1 MNRCLR
7 YLALPALVM
16 LSLTVA
22 CSDDTASGTNSN
34 TGANA
39 TTNAGTNAG
48 TNANTGGN
56 TSAGNTAAGNTA
68 AGNTSAGGDM
78 GMVASDMDPFNNA
91 DLPFEQNPQ
100 GMVLCGDV
108 PCACNDGMDNDGDG
122 LVDGFDPECTGPF
135 DDDEATFATGIPGDN
150 KDTKKQDCFFDGD
163 SGAGNDGCDYDGG
176 CQTGDIPPDDP
187 RCQVTQECI
196 DFCGAYSPNG
206 CDCFG
211 CCEIFRDDGT
221 SKKVLIGSECS
232 VDKLDDETVCSP
244 CEQTEQCG
252 NSCGRCELCLG
263 KTLEDLPEDC
273 FPSTNPD
280 PNDMGTPGEDMGTPA
295 PDMENP
301 QDPDMGTPPPT
312 PFTCDGDFEPCD
324 AQGQC
329 NQGINYYCIQGCCIE
344 YAG

>member
-1 MNRCLR
+1 MTATGSSMGLIPSVRDR
-7 YLALPALVM
+7 SMTTRRRLPP
-16 LSLTVA
+16 
-22 CSDDTASGTNSN
+22 ASP
-34 TGANA
+34 A
-39 TTNAGTNAG
+39 TTRTRG
-48 TNANTGGN
+48 
-56 TSAGNTAAGNTA
+56 S
-68 AGNTSAGGDM
+68 
-78 GMVASDMDPFNNA
+78 
-91 DLPFEQNPQ
+91 
-100 GMVLCGDV
+100 
-108 PCACNDGMDNDGDG
+108 
-122 LVDGFDPECTGPF
+122 
-135 DDDEATFATGIPGDN
+135 
-150 KDTKKQDCFFDGD
+150 FDGN
-163 SGAGNDGCDYDGG
+163 SGAGDDGCDYAGG

-187 RCQVTQECI
+187 RCQVIQECI

-280 PNDMGTPGEDMGTPA
+280 PNDMGTPGEDMGTPD